1 MNVYDFDE
9 TVFKGDTEVY
19 FFNYMFR
26 RIGAFPWKLNYRFYE
41 WISNHKMMRKT
52 KAREKCYRILRA
64 VDDIDA
70 VLEDF
75 WDEHEKYLLDWYLK
89 AKRPDDVI
97 ASGTPAFL
105 MIPIVK
111 RLGLTELIAT
121 DMDKHTGK
129 VNGNYVVLQEKVTE
143 FRKKFPG
150 QTIDNFYSDS
160 WTDHF
165 LAEIAV
171 HAYAMD
177 EKYEP
182 QDWDAYFDAHPEK
195 KKVRYNL

>member
-19 FFNYMFR
+19 FFRYMFR
-26 RIGAFPWKLNYRFYE
+26 LLGPFPWKLNYDFHE
-41 WISNHKMMRKT
+41 WISNHKLMRKT
-52 KAREKCYRILRA
+52 KAREMGYRLLR
-64 VDDIDA
+64 VVPDIDA

-89 AKRPDDVI
+89 AKKPDDVI

-143 FRKKFPG
+143 FRKKYPG
-150 QTIDNFYSDS
+150 QVIDNFYSDS
-160 WTDHF
+160 WTDHY
-165 LAEIAV
+165 LAEIAE
-171 HAYAMD
+171 HAFAMD

-182 QDWDAYFDAHPEK
+182 HDWNAYFDAHPEK
-195 KKVRYNL
+195 KVVRYNL